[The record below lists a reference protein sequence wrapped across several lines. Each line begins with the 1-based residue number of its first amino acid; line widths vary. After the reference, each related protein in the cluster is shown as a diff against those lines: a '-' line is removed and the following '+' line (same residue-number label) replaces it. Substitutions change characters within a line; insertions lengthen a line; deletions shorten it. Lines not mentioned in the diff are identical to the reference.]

1 MSESEPKNLSEG
13 TGDTNERPEVRIES
27 TNQEAQVLPIEETE
41 DSVSY
46 LGVRLDKAT
55 NSGKAPKREQY
66 ANYVND
72 PYALQLQKK
81 IATAFAQN
89 QPILIEGGTSIGKTT
104 TVKKMAADLGWE
116 VHYANL
122 NGATDVEDLMGRY
135 IPNPNRKGPEDPE
148 YIFADGRVTS
158 GLRQEEGKT
167 KVIILDEFNSASPN
181 ILIRLHEVLDALE
194 RDGDIIL
201 SEDASE
207 AVAVS
212 RERTKIIALMNPPG
226 KGYLGRETLD
236 PAQLR
241 RWVYQKEVNDL
252 PTDTFTRRT
261 EVAFGLA
268 PTMESNSNL
277 VRTPNSEHALS
288 PEQLSEIPGIQ
299 QMLVMYQEFHR
310 AAQEMLKNRQIAQD
324 QPQPFSYDVMEMQRV
339 ASFVS
344 TFYRGD
350 ITRTFQEALLFY
362 YANKLEDSV
371 DRQKLKEQISHVKY
385 VPVTEASKRRSLEGA
400 NVATPEDSSMGMV
413 EDLDIMTEPV
423 SHVKLEG
430 SKLEQVTRAAEILG
444 NDFLG
449 PDQVQKA
456 FGIEL
461 SPDQI
466 PDIPFSEE
474 ELLKAVAFEQMLVLR
489 TNKLS
494 TGEPATMK
502 NMSKSLEATFKSKG
516 KGKILYDTDWYNG
529 EDFYTKETPRLGWA
543 LVGKDLVPNSA
554 GNEYLQQTEAIVDY
568 LKGTVFKTGVPA
580 VYREAISEF
589 ESQKKKLTALVGKDW
604 QSAAEQLANL
614 KINQMTRQ
622 TPVEALYDI
631 LIRFQNQDER
641 QLENRYTWTNR
652 RTSDGHLVHVGD
664 FDSDGA
670 DVAGRGPGD
679 SNGNLGVSFSRSQ

>member
-1 MSESEPKNLSEG
+1 MSELEPKNIPEG
-13 TGDTNERPEVRIES
+13 TGDTNERPEVRIEPAN
-27 TNQEAQVLPIEETE
+27 TEAQASPIKETE
-41 DSVSY
+41 DSVAY
-46 LGVRLDKAT
+46 LGVRLNKAT
-55 NSGKAPKREQY
+55 NSDKAPKREQY

-181 ILIRLHEVLDALE
+181 VLIRLHEVLDALE

-212 RERTKIIALMNPPG
+212 REHTKLIALMNPPG

-268 PTMESNSNL
+268 PTMEAGSNL

-288 PEQLSEIPGIQ
+288 PEQLAEIPGIQ

-350 ITRTFQEALLFY
+350 ITRTFQEALLYY
-362 YANKLEDSV
+362 YANKLEDTV

-385 VPVTEASKRRSLEGA
+385 VPVTEASKRRSLEET
-400 NVATPEDSSMGMV
+400 NVTTPESGDTV

-423 SHVKLEG
+423 SRVKLEG

-449 PDQVQKA
+449 PDQVQKV

-474 ELLKAVAFEQMLVLR
+474 ELLKAVAFEQMLILR

-494 TGEPATMK
+494 TGKSATME
-502 NMSKSLEATFKSKG
+502 NMSKLLEATFKSKG
-516 KGKILYDTDWYNG
+516 RGKILYDTDWYNG

-543 LVGKDLVPNSA
+543 LVGKDLVPDSA
-554 GNEYLQQTEAIVDY
+554 GGEYLQQTEAIVDY

-580 VYREAISEF
+580 VYREAITEF
-589 ESQKKKLTALVGKDW
+589 ESQKKKLATLVGKDW
-604 QSAAEQLANL
+604 KSAAEQLSNL

-631 LIRFQNQDER
+631 LMRFQNQDER

-652 RTSDGHLVHVGD
+652 RASDGPLVYVGS
-664 FDSDGA
+664 FDSRGA
-670 DVAGRGPGD
+670 IVGGNEPGY
-679 SNGNLGVSFSRSQ
+679 SYGGLGVSFSRSQ